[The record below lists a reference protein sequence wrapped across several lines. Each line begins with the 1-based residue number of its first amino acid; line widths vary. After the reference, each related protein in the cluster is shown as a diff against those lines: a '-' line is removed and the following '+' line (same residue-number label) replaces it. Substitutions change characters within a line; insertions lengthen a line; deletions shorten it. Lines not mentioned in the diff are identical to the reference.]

1 MKILQVT
8 NFFKPSWEAGGLARA
23 AYEISK
29 KFLENGHEVTVYTT
43 DGFKRKID
51 VEKNKPV
58 EVDGLKTYYF
68 TNLTRYLA
76 GIASPI
82 PYYLPMVARK
92 EIMNFDVIHLH
103 GLTMIGFL
111 VHRYAKKYDIPYL
124 LQGHGSLF
132 FKMRGKVSFSPNGII
147 SIKKMNL
154 IKKARNTLFERP
166 TLHSASKFIALTKT
180 EAEQCKKIDID
191 EEKIEIIP
199 NGINLSEYDILPEKG
214 MFRKKYLLGENEKLI
229 LYLGRIHRIKGLD
242 LLVKAF
248 AGLLKEFD
256 NARLVIVGPDDG
268 FLSTLK
274 NLVQDLKI
282 GDKVLFTGLLYE
294 RDKLEAYVDAD
305 VYVLPSMYE
314 TFPSTV
320 LEAWAC
326 GTPVITTDRCGIADI
341 VSKVGFVVKYD
352 IEQIQN
358 AIFEILSDDKL
369 RKKFG
374 AKGLKLVEE
383 EFSWNTV
390 IRKIET
396 LYETVLTKNDRKC
409 STI

>member
-1 MKILQVT
+1 MKILQVYPY
-8 NFFKPSWEAGGLARA
+8 FYPAWSYGGVTRVV
-23 AYEISK
+23 YEVSK
-29 KFLENGHEVTVYTT
+29 HLIDIGHEVTVYTT
-43 DGFKRKID
+43 DAFDNKSRVVIRSNPMYIDGIETFYFRNFSNHLTYKYHLPLPFEMFFKIQ
-51 VEKNKPV
+51 NK
-58 EVDGLKTYYF
+58 LKKF
-68 TNLTRYLA
+68 N
-76 GIASPI
+76 I
-82 PYYLPMVARK
+82 
-92 EIMNFDVIHLH
+92 IHLH
-103 GLTMIGFL
+103 GYRHSLNVLT
-111 VHRYAKKYDIPYL
+111 HHYAKKYDVPYVL
-124 LQGHGSLF
+124 KAGGSLPRITEHKGLKRLF
-132 FKMRGKVSFSPNGII
+132 DILFGYDLLRDAEKTI
-147 SIKKMNL
+147 
-154 IKKARNTLFERP
+154 ARNEREFEQYR
-166 TLHSASKFIALTKT
+166 IMGVN
-180 EAEQCKKIDID
+180 ED
-191 EEKIEIIP
+191 KIEILP
-199 NGINLSEYDILPEKG
+199 VGINLTEYDNLPEKG
-214 MFRKKYLLGENEKLI
+214 AFRRKYLLGENEKLI